1 MKMKLEP
8 LSIWGEGYL
17 IQRRWNFDPPGPH
30 NSFFQ
35 KKTCHSK
42 YFVTYTY
49 TPKIPAIK
57 SYKGH
62 YLVPNW
68 QHITVKMGFY
78 MNDIIRKYIW
88 SEILSAI
95 DDVNHSIQTGLKK
108 IAKHITLPGI

>member
-1 MKMKLEP
+1 MKQFRP
-8 LSIWGEGYL
+8 
-17 IQRRWNFDPPGPH
+17 
-30 NSFFQ
+30 
-35 KKTCHSK
+35 
-42 YFVTYTY
+42 FVY
-49 TPKIPAIK
+49 TPTIPAIT
-57 SYKGH
+57 KGH

>member
-1 MKMKLEP
+1 MASYFTWGSKIQDLVPP
-8 LSIWGEGYL
+8 LIHLGN
-17 IQRRWNFDPPGPH
+17 IKNVDFCPICPPPK
-30 NSFFQ
+30 FRPFA
-35 KKTCHSK
+35 
-42 YFVTYTY
+42 Y

-57 SYKGH
+57 SYWGH

-95 DDVNHSIQTGLKK
+95 DDVNHSIQTGLNK
-108 IAKHITLPGI
+108 IVKHITLPGI

>member
-1 MKMKLEP
+1 MKQFRPYAK
-8 LSIWGEGYL
+8 
-17 IQRRWNFDPPGPH
+17 
-30 NSFFQ
+30 
-35 KKTCHSK
+35 
-42 YFVTYTY
+42 
-49 TPKIPAIK
+49 TPKIPAK
-57 SYKGH
+57 TSYWGH